1 MFASSYSAASGKKQS
16 DGSPLPSI
24 KSNKLKT
31 IPIVPEI
38 EVDPG
43 SDLGGSSMREE
54 NSLANLGDFTQI
66 QSTNLLAKV
75 EEEDKYQQNSS
86 NSNAE
91 DAEMDP
97 EALLS
102 NIKMIK

>member
-1 MFASSYSAASGKKQS
+1 MESNLHDPKPFYHSVRENTNVLPELIQKRHQNDSMFASSYSAASGKKQS

-24 KSNKLKT
+24 KSNKLKA

-54 NSLANLGDFTQI
+54 NSLANYL
-66 QSTNLLAKV
+66 
-75 EEEDKYQQNSS
+75 
-86 NSNAE
+86 
-91 DAEMDP
+91 
-97 EALLS
+97 
-102 NIKMIK
+102 